1 MSCLLCAYTLC
12 MHAANDNFGCVGY
25 TSMSWMEYCG
35 HSAEGLTNMASM
47 SGSLLGTRGE
57 PWRGVTLKMVSLAEG
72 KSMYTCEENLL

>member
-1 MSCLLCAYTLC
+1 MSCLLCACTQQ
-12 MHAANDNFGCVGY
+12 MINFGCVGY

>member
-1 MSCLLCAYTLC
+1 MMRSLCMSCLLCSCTQQ
-12 MHAANDNFGCVGY
+12 MINFGCAGY
-25 TSMSWMEYCG
+25 ISTSWMEYCG
-35 HSAEGLTNMASM
+35 HSGLTNMASM